1 VKKLNLTQQK
11 QTSQE
16 QDGNNTQN
24 KPIAKENLNQQST
37 TCLCVRKGAI
47 KWVVVM
53 SVIVGSSKSANFIYM
68 LLAYNTHTQ
77 TPFYGLISRTT
88 RVSRCWKKSSWPYG
102 AREDNRQTQWPSGW
116 VPLHLD

>member
-68 LLAYNTHTQ
+68 LLAYNTHTHKH
-77 TPFYGLISRTT
+77 TIL
-88 RVSRCWKKSSWPYG
+88 WPYFQDYPG
-102 AREDNRQTQWPSGW
+102 EPVLKEIFLTLWCKGR
-116 VPLHLD
+116 